1 MFWPVFLLVILSI
14 VGGIFNVGEWLGE
27 KYGYSKEQHHAGPS
41 PILVHAIV
49 FSAIVLAY
57 LIWGKGKEFVK
68 EEGTGKIMWRKLYL
82 NEIEE
87 RTFIGSA
94 VVLMKICYSFVE
106 RIIIEGIYA
115 LTAVISRAFGAII
128 SLLQGGEPAKIIL
141 LLLVGIVIALI
152 LI

>member
-1 MFWPVFLLVILSI
+1 MDQQLRF
-14 VGGIFNVGEWLGE
+14 
-27 KYGYSKEQHHAGPS
+27 
-41 PILVHAIV
+41 
-49 FSAIVLAY
+49 LAY